1 MESLQDLEKPYR
13 DLLGFMPA
21 RVRERIGLGMEI
33 DAAATTAIEAL
44 RAQLV
49 APQALDLK
57 TSQLIAF
64 GILLV
69 NLSQAA
75 ENHALAALRAG
86 ASAEELHAAAG
97 IAFLFRG
104 LPAINLAGE
113 VLRAALHKH
122 QAGESG
128 GR

>member
-1 MESLQDLEKPYR
+1 MESLLDLEKPYR
-13 DLLGFMPA
+13 DLLGFMQA

-113 VLRAALHKH
+113 VLRAALLKH
-122 QAGESG
+122 QAGGSG

>member
-1 MESLQDLEKPYR
+1 MESLLDLEKPYR

-113 VLRAALHKH
+113 VLRAALLKH
-122 QAGESG
+122 QAGGSG